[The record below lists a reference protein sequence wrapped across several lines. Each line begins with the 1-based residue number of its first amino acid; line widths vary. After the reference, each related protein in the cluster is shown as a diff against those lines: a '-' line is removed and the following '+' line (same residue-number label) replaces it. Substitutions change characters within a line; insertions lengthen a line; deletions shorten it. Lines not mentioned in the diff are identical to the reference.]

1 MHIFIKSSF
10 LRSMFKGVEN
20 ESKNDG
26 LRRRK
31 GRTNQGKLDA
41 STHQKIIENLLVL
54 EVKICEHGEKNASNN
69 NVFFA

>member
-26 LRRRK
+26 LGRRK

-41 STHQKIIENLLVL
+41 STHQKIIE
-54 EVKICEHGEKNASNN
+54 K
-69 NVFFA
+69 